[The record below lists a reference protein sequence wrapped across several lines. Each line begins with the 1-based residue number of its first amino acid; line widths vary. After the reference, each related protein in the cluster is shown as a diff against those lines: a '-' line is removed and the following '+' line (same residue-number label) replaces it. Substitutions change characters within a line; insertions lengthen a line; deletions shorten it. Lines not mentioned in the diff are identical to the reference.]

1 MKTFGKMSFGFSI
14 VNAGQRQTVVEPQ
27 LVFVSTPGSIRIT
40 APVSKALGI
49 QHGDNVMFINNIPDI
64 DEAIR
69 SENEELV
76 AFATEN
82 GLTWGSPE
90 ANAAIHAA
98 FDAWWIGKGI
108 QLFDKKGNPKMV
120 KERLSKE
127 DRLKFVEANFE
138 AMYEGAKNSEN
149 AELVAQLTREG
160 ITDAEIKDI
169 LCDYVE
175 NNEVPMYSGSKAAN
189 PAKLTGVGT
198 NLNFTDSAI
207 WNQIKEDLEEEVAK
221 STNRTFT
228 LDVEKAFRAE
238 INNGFENVGVTL
250 IQFIGEGCTPF
261 TDEKVSRVRK
271 SKADDAEA
279 GVSGEAAE

>member
-76 AFATEN
+76 AFANEN
-82 GLTWGSPE
+82 GLTWGSSE

-120 KERLSKE
+120 KVWELGKHNKWYKGNNKYPSDCVLLE
-127 DRLKFVEANFE
+127 GPEVTMYLLKN
-138 AMYEGAKNSEN
+138 
-149 AELVAQLTREG
+149 
-160 ITDAEIKDI
+160 
-169 LCDYVE
+169 
-175 NNEVPMYSGSKAAN
+175 
-189 PAKLTGVGT
+189 TG
-198 NLNFTDSAI
+198 
-207 WNQIKEDLEEEVAK
+207 
-221 STNRTFT
+221 
-228 LDVEKAFRAE
+228 
-238 INNGFENVGVTL
+238 
-250 IQFIGEGCTPF
+250 
-261 TDEKVSRVRK
+261 
-271 SKADDAEA
+271 
-279 GVSGEAAE
+279 